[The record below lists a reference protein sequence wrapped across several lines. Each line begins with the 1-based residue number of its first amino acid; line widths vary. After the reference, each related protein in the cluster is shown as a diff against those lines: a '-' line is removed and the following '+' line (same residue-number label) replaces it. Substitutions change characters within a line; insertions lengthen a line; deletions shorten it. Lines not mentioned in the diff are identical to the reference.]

1 MLNQPRSP
9 TETNVHPSHAGE
21 GSTSCVYTARKH
33 SSGETVAVKVMNLE
47 NQQRK
52 ELLFNEVCSGGDGA
66 GRERGWG
73 VEGVGMG
80 CVVGGME
87 RGGGRACLS
96 GGGEGA

>member
-66 GRERGWG
+66 WREGDGVWRGRGWG
-73 VEGVGMG
+73 V
-80 CVVGGME
+80 
-87 RGGGRACLS
+87 
-96 GGGEGA
+96 